1 MPQTI
6 LATDLDGTFLGGS
19 AAEREALY
27 NFIEQHRR
35 DLVLIYVSGRSLTTM
50 QDVLQELPVQPDH
63 IIADVGTSFL
73 QGPERRP
80 HAEVEAWLDDSWCW
94 TKAGQVREWIAEH
107 HPNLQ
112 PQPIVE
118 GRRLS
123 YFYAEPLH
131 AEAIR
136 PTVHAQGL
144 DWLTSDNR
152 YLDVLPRG
160 VQKGPTLL
168 KALKALGLE
177 PDRTLVAGDTLNDLS
192 MFATGLHGV
201 AVGNSEASL
210 LAALAQ
216 GAGPRTALAQ
226 RHGAGGVLDH
236 LKPFHLQGA
245 PPA

>member
-1 MPQTI
+1 MPQTV

-19 AAEREALY
+19 ADERDALY

-73 QGPERRP
+73 QGPQRTP
-80 HAEVEAWLDDSWCW
+80 HPEVEAWLDASWCW
-94 TKAGQVREWIAEH
+94 DKAGQVRAWISEH
-107 HPNLQ
+107 HPELQ

-123 YFYAEPLH
+123 YLYRQPVH

-136 PTVHAQGL
+136 PEVHAHGL

-168 KALKALGLE
+168 RALKALGLAAE
-177 PDRTLVAGDTLNDLS
+177 RTLVAGDTLNDLS
-192 MFATGLHGV
+192 MFATGLTGV
-201 AVGNSEASL
+201 AVGNSEAPL

-216 GAGPRTALAQ
+216 GAGPRTVVAE
-226 RHGAGGVLDH
+226 RHGAGGVLDT